1 MARKILVVYL
11 VYTVIVFLA
20 YTYIFKENYNNAL
33 LKSIISGVIF
43 TAIYAFLA
51 MRNEKRTLETEN
63 KKGDLKKT
71 SPRKK

>member
-11 VYTVIVFLA
+11 VYTVIVFLV
-20 YTYIFKENYNNAL
+20 YTYIIKEEYINAL

-43 TAIYAFLA
+43 TAVYAFLA
-51 MRNEKRTLETEN
+51 MRNEKRALEAEN
-63 KKGDLKKT
+63 KKGDIKKT